1 MFMTDLRRSFFDMY
15 HAISWMEFQTNV
27 NHSGDM
33 SYRDIMYIN
42 LIMFMDNCTV
52 SKLAKMLNISK
63 PAVTVRVN
71 QLIEKGIVIKKKS
84 KTDERVNILM
94 ISPEVYTMYGDE
106 DRRINH
112 SLAKLCEDYSP
123 EDIAKF
129 SEMLSS
135 LSKNL
140 VDPDI

>member
-1 MFMTDLRRSFFDMY
+1 MTDLRRSFFDMY

>member
-1 MFMTDLRRSFFDMY
+1 MDLRRSFFNMY

-27 NHSGDM
+27 RHSGDM

-52 SKLAKMLNISK
+52 SKLADMLNISK

-71 QLIEKGIVIKKKS
+71 QLIEKGIVIKQKS
-84 KTDERVNILM
+84 KLDERVNILM
-94 ISPEVYTMYGDE
+94 ISPKVYTTYGDE

-112 SLAKLCEDYSP
+112 ALAKLCEEYPP
-123 EDIAKF
+123 EDVDRFA
-129 SEMLSS
+129 EMLNS
-135 LSKNL
+135 LSENL
-140 VDPDI
+140 VKKDE

>member
-1 MFMTDLRRSFFDMY
+1 MDLRRSFFNMY

-27 NHSGDM
+27 RHSGDM

-52 SKLAKMLNISK
+52 SKLADMLNISK

-71 QLIEKGIVIKKKS
+71 QLIEKGIVIKQKS
-84 KTDERVNILM
+84 KLDERVNILM
-94 ISPEVYTMYGDE
+94 ISPKVYTTYGDE

-112 SLAKLCEDYSP
+112 ALAKLCEEYPP
-123 EDIAKF
+123 EDVDRFA
-129 SEMLSS
+129 EMLNS
-135 LSKNL
+135 LSENL
-140 VDPDI
+140 VNKDE

>member
-94 ISPEVYTMYGDE
+94 ISPEIYTMYGDE

>member
-1 MFMTDLRRSFFDMY
+1 MCMVDLRRSFFDMY

-27 NHSGDM
+27 RHSGDM
-33 SYRDIMYIN
+33 NYRDVMYIN

-52 SKLAKMLNISK
+52 SKLAEMLNISK

-71 QLIEKGIVIKKKS
+71 QLIEKGIVIKQKS
-84 KTDERVNILM
+84 KVDERVNILM
-94 ISPEVYTMYGDE
+94 ISPKMYTLYGDE

-112 SLAKLCEDYSP
+112 SLTKLCEEYSP
-123 EDIAKF
+123 EDVAKF
-129 SEMLSS
+129 SEMLAS

-140 VDPDI
+140 VDPDL

>member
-1 MFMTDLRRSFFDMY
+1 MDLRRSFFNMY

-27 NHSGDM
+27 RHSGDM

-52 SKLAKMLNISK
+52 SKLADMLNISK

-71 QLIEKGIVIKKKS
+71 QLIDKGIVIKQKS
-84 KTDERVNILM
+84 KLDERVNILM
-94 ISPEVYTMYGDE
+94 ISPKVYTTYGDE

-112 SLAKLCEDYSP
+112 ALAKLCEEYPP
-123 EDIAKF
+123 EDVDRFA
-129 SEMLSS
+129 EMLNS
-135 LSKNL
+135 LSENL
-140 VDPDI
+140 VKNDERVV